1 VPWFAV
7 GCFYHMVSD
16 FESARRYFSKAT
28 TLNHRFAPAWVGF
41 GHAFAA
47 QDESDQAM
55 AAYRTASRLFPGS
68 HTPWLGIGMEYLR
81 TNHLPLAMHYIKQAH
96 AIAPHEPAVLHEL
109 GVLHYASGEYAEAAD
124 YFTRVAEHE
133 GDYDDAAREPSI
145 FNLGHACRKMRRF
158 DEAIEWYRLA
168 LAIAPRNASTYAAL
182 GFTHHLRG
190 DPDGAIELYHQS
202 LSLKPDDTFT
212 CEMLKEALK
221 DVLQATS
228 DPLSLPPMSAP
239 GGAAASAVGVGRG
252 ASVVKMDVSAAHS
265 VL

>member
-1 VPWFAV
+1 
-7 GCFYHMVSD
+7 
-16 FESARRYFSKAT
+16 
-28 TLNHRFAPAWVGF
+28 
-41 GHAFAA
+41 
-47 QDESDQAM
+47 M
-55 AAYRTASRLFPGS
+55 AGNPG
-68 HTPWLGIGMEYLR
+68 
-81 TNHLPLAMHYIKQAH
+81 
-96 AIAPHEPAVLHEL
+96 
-109 GVLHYASGEYAEAAD
+109 
-124 YFTRVAEHE
+124 
-133 GDYDDAAREPSI
+133 
-145 FNLGHACRKMRRF
+145 
-158 DEAIEWYRLA
+158 LA

>member
-1 VPWFAV
+1 
-7 GCFYHMVSD
+7 
-16 FESARRYFSKAT
+16 
-28 TLNHRFAPAWVGF
+28 
-41 GHAFAA
+41 
-47 QDESDQAM
+47 
-55 AAYRTASRLFPGS
+55 
-68 HTPWLGIGMEYLR
+68 
-81 TNHLPLAMHYIKQAH
+81 MHYIKQAH

-124 YFTRVAEHE
+124 YFTR

-221 DVLQATS
+221 D
-228 DPLSLPPMSAP
+228 
-239 GGAAASAVGVGRG
+239 GGAASPLPKLAAGATPAVYGDGALSTPRRWERG
-252 ASVVKMDVSAAHS
+252 ENA
-265 VL
+265 L